1 MTPDTERKGSTSSF
15 GLLEGCPT
23 SGSCTSGGTRSHG
36 RGRSAA
42 LRRRTSSSW
51 GSSRGKGC
59 VRPTGAP
66 PSTPNSAT
74 TNLSGCPSWKRWPVA
89 ARRSSRTARHSRR
102 SSAARVGSSPTGT
115 STRRCAR
122 FGKPSWTLTAARGRA
137 TVPWKRSP
145 SNVGR
150 RVGGVPSSRSREA
163 AVVYSVCATNYN
175 CANALRPHLASV
187 VRAFDGL
194 PFEYVVVDNFSRDGS
209 WDIFQ
214 EWAASR
220 SDVTLLRN
228 RSTMGRG
235 RNVAAAAAR
244 GSRIV
249 VVDTD
254 VVYRQEARTA
264 VEAWD
269 RICPDLAVQLPLLGL
284 YPRPVWDA
292 VGGRGDLNT
301 YEDVDMWLRIHALGR
316 MRWCLVP
323 MGENLKEAEA
333 H

>member
-1 MTPDTERKGSTSSF
+1 M
-15 GLLEGCPT
+15 
-23 SGSCTSGGTRSHG
+23 
-36 RGRSAA
+36 
-42 LRRRTSSSW
+42 
-51 GSSRGKGC
+51 
-59 VRPTGAP
+59 
-66 PSTPNSAT
+66 
-74 TNLSGCPSWKRWPVA
+74 
-89 ARRSSRTARHSRR
+89 
-102 SSAARVGSSPTGT
+102 
-115 STRRCAR
+115 
-122 FGKPSWTLTAARGRA
+122 
-137 TVPWKRSP
+137 
-145 SNVGR
+145 
-150 RVGGVPSSRSREA
+150 PSSRSREA

-175 CANALRPHLASV
+175 CAHALRPHLASV

-194 PFEYVVVDNFSRDGS
+194 PFEYIVVDNFSRDGS

-333 H
+333 HGGGDYASRRYPPRERIRRLLRREWDLLRTRHYEGIDIERIVRANSVDLGLGTPLETWVKNRPVVPAADRMRVFGRLVFQLMRGRGP